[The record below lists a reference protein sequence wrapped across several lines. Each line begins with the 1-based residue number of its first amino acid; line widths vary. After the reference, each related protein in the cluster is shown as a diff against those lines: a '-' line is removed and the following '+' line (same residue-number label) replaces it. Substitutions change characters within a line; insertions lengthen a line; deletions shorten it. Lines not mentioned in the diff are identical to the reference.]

1 VLSSCQFLLAFFIPL
16 EQARL
21 FLEVQLAF
29 LMKKIYQLMITLVLK
44 INDFSI
50 SLVEVLAERIS
61 EFVVVWAN

>member
-1 VLSSCQFLLAFFIPL
+1 L

-21 FLEVQLAF
+21 SLEVQLAF